1 MPQKKSERYF
11 NFNAYIYNMTPCTA
25 QELLDALT
33 KADELSNKYCKTIVM
48 KSMGP
53 KSGYET
59 KENIVVIEQSQ
70 TEGKLL
76 NILDFIEIENYFIRI
91 GLNTGGNVNIH
102 FNKFNSVEEMAK
114 RIIGTIRRKDKIKA
128 VF

>member
-1 MPQKKSERYF
+1 
-11 NFNAYIYNMTPCTA
+11 MTPCTA

-33 KADELSNKYCKTIVM
+33 KADELSNKYRICNVALYRSDIRKIKNIKTVAM
-48 KSMGP
+48 KSMEMKWGH
-53 KSGYET
+53 EI
-59 KENIVVIEQSQ
+59 KERIIVEHSQLEIEPYS
-70 TEGKLL
+70 
-76 NILDFIEIENYFIRI
+76 ILDFIEIEKDFIRI